1 MIKLKVNLLLILHFA
16 SLVMMFEG
24 LFMLLSVGISVIYH
38 EPNTI
43 QLLYAF
49 GLTFGLGLVLYLL
62 TRKQQHGE
70 PDRRESIIIVVIG
83 WFILGFFGTF
93 PYLFTDAIPHFTNA
107 FFESISG
114 FTTTGSSILADIESL
129 PKSILFWRAETHWIG
144 GMGIIVLV
152 LAVMP
157 FIQIRGIYLFYS
169 EISSV
174 TDEKISTKVRR
185 IARSL
190 WLVYTGLTVAE
201 IILLLLGKM
210 SLFDSVCH
218 AFATIATG
226 GFSTKND
233 SIAGFSPYIQYVI
246 TLFMFL
252 SGINFALH
260 VFSIKGHVKKVWKN
274 EEFRLYL
281 FLITF
286 VTLAITFILY
296 AGHYGSFENV
306 FRQAVFQVVS
316 ILTATGFATADYLE
330 WPAQAILLIGFLM
343 LVGASSG
350 STGGGVK
357 VIRHVVSLKKIRES
371 IRNLVSPNTLTVVR
385 YNGQA
390 IDQAYISEVMGFII
404 MYYFIIAAS
413 TLIMMLLGL
422 NLSTSFG
429 AVTTCMGGIG
439 PGFGSVGPASNFL
452 HLPAISKYFLT
463 FLMVV
468 GRLEIYSVLVIFMK
482 WFWRD

>member
-1 MIKLKVNLLLILHFA
+1 MKSKINSLLIVHFA
-16 SLVMMFEG
+16 SIVMIFEG
-24 LFMLLSVGISVIYH
+24 LFMLLPIGISMIYH
-38 EPNTI
+38 EATMLHLI
-43 QLLYAF
+43 LAF
-49 GLTFGLGLVLYLL
+49 AVTFGGGLVLFWF
-62 TRKQQHGE
+62 TRKHQHGE
-70 PDRRESIIIVVIG
+70 PDRRESIVIVVIG
-83 WFILGFFGTF
+83 WFILGFFGTL
-93 PYLFTDAIPHFTNA
+93 PYLFTHAIPHFTNA

-169 EISSV
+169 EMSSV
-174 TDEKISTKVRR
+174 SDEKISTKIRR
-185 IARSL
+185 IARNL
-190 WLVYTGLTVAE
+190 WLVYTGLTLIE
-201 IILLLLGKM
+201 ILLLWMGKM

-218 AFATIATG
+218 SFATIATG

-233 SIAGFSPYIQYVI
+233 SIAGFSPYIQYII

-260 VFSIKGHVKKVWKN
+260 LLTIKGRIKKVLNN

-281 FLITF
+281 FLIVF
-286 VTLAITFILY
+286 VTLAITLILY
-296 AGHYGSFENV
+296 NQNYGSFENV
-306 FRQAVFQVVS
+306 FRQAIFQVVS
-316 ILTATGFATADYLE
+316 ILTATGFATADYLQ

-357 VIRHVVSLKKIRES
+357 VIRHVISLKKIRES
-371 IRNLVSPNTLTVVR
+371 FRNLISPNTITVVR
-385 YNGQA
+385 YNDEA

-404 MYYFIIAAS
+404 MYYFIIAVS
-413 TLIMMLLGL
+413 TLTMMLSGL
-422 NLSTSFG
+422 NPATSFG

-439 PGFGSVGPASNFL
+439 PGFGSVGPASNFF
-452 HLPAISKYFLT
+452 HLPVISKYFLT